1 VIFDRT
7 GSYAA
12 AFANGLAWNLVNGA
26 IVLFL
31 LVRLRGRS
39 GLGREAAIA

>member
-12 AFANGLAWNLVNGA
+12 AFVNGLAWNLVNGA

-31 LVRLRGRS
+31 LVRGRGRS
-39 GLGREAAIA
+39 DVRREPAIA